1 MLTSNVNSGGRLVNG
16 LVGKVMTFKSI
27 RSDVNVIYMKFI
39 DGNAGKVAIQQDHL
53 APQNN

>member
-1 MLTSNVNSGGRLVNG
+1 MLTSNFNSEGRLVNG

-39 DGNAGKVAIQQDHL
+39 DGNARKVPIQQDHL

>member
-39 DGNAGKVAIQQDHL
+39 DGNSGKVAIQQDHL